1 MTIQRFE
8 NTLIAALFETDKT
21 GNNSNVH
28 SRWMDKQVLVYPNN
42 AVLHR
47 KIQTQTKTTCL

>member
-8 NTLIAALFETDKT
+8 NTLIAALFETDKA

-28 SRWMDKQVLVYPNN
+28 SRWMDKQVLLYPNKGGAKRLN
-42 AVLHR
+42 AKLRRDV
-47 KIQTQTKTTCL
+47 